1 MRDNNKKALIARGLV
16 TLGFVTAIVS
26 CSMTPQHR
34 VPADRETINREMPLV
49 AEYEGKRNEVK
60 KAVNVLAMN
69 GLFDSSSGKEVKE
82 SLDIEYVY
90 YEASIISLARGDM
103 DEYRNYVA
111 LAQKELDRA
120 KSVVVARVETLHGSS
135 RGRVVP

>member
-1 MRDNNKKALIARGLV
+1 MWYDRQARVAIGTV
-16 TLGFVTAIVS
+16 TLASAILAFIG
-26 CSMTPQHR
+26 CSANSPQR
-34 VPADRETINREMPLV
+34 LPADREAISREMPLV
-49 AEYEGKRNEVK
+49 AQYEGKRNEVK
-60 KAVNVLAMN
+60 KAVNVLAVN
-69 GLFDSSSGKEVKE
+69 GLFDTISGKEVKE

-120 KSVVVARVETLHGSS
+120 KSAVVARVQTLHRS
-135 RGRVVP
+135 PQ

>member
-1 MRDNNKKALIARGLV
+1 MWHYRHGRVAIGTITLASAILALIG
-16 TLGFVTAIVS
+16 
-26 CSMTPQHR
+26 CSATSPHR
-34 VPADRETINREMPLV
+34 LAADREAINREMPLV

-60 KAVNVLAMN
+60 KAVNVLAVN
-69 GLFDSSSGKEVKE
+69 GLFDTISGKEVKE

-120 KSVVVARVETLHGSS
+120 KSAVVARVQTLHRS
-135 RGRVVP
+135 PQ

>member
-1 MRDNNKKALIARGLV
+1 MEYNKPVRLLIGASAFASILSG
-16 TLGFVTAIVS
+16 VS
-26 CSMTPQHR
+26 CATNSQQKLA
-34 VPADRETINREMPLV
+34 ADRDAINREMPLV

-69 GLFDSSSGKEVKE
+69 GLFDTHSGKEVKE

-120 KSVVVARVETLHGSS
+120 KSAVVARVQTLHRSPQGE
-135 RGRVVP
+135 VNP

>member
-1 MRDNNKKALIARGLV
+1 MKRNNQRLIARGLV
-16 TLGFVTAIVS
+16 ALGFVTAIAS
-26 CSMTPQHR
+26 CSTNPQPR
-34 VPADRETINREMPLV
+34 IAADREAINREMPLV
-49 AEYEGKRNEVK
+49 SEYEGKRNEVK

-69 GLFDSSSGKEVKE
+69 GLFDSNSGKEVKE

-120 KSVVVARVETLHGSS
+120 KSAVVARVQTLHRSPHS
-135 RGRVVP
+135 NP